1 MSDNNFLEDL
11 KKAVEDGNFNSDAA
25 KRINDIDKAANDVNK
40 NKSKDEIKK
49 SIDEKVEN
57 SGAKTVDE
65 DNVAELN
72 SKYEEKMQQRAK
84 EETIYATIATLD
96 NLDNEIEKARNDL
109 FLFIQQQRNKYDPD
123 DSDCAELYEK
133 INELTNKYK
142 FSEKE

>member
-65 DNVAELN
+65 DKVAELN